1 MRNSIQISYQS
12 LPYVEMRGYL
22 QMLSD
27 RLLAVSY
34 KEARFFRSIWRLW
47 TYRGSGFIRS
57 RSHIS
62 YRFLTVR
69 MVSVTTPGP
78 LPDVQNRFSCAAQN
92 SGSFGDG
99 LVIWWIRRLRSVH
112 EER

>member
-1 MRNSIQISYQS
+1 MRNSIQISYLS

-47 TYRGSGFIRS
+47 TYRGSGFITNRIP
-57 RSHIS
+57 IS
-62 YRFLTVR
+62 YQFLTVG
-69 MVSVTTPGP
+69 MVSVAARSRFS
-78 LPDVQNRFSCAAQN
+78 DVQNRFSCAAQN